1 MEQSDDIFREIA
13 AVATD
18 VPDMQARYYRLNRL
32 LERVVLERTSRF
44 KADFTHLSARLHAL
58 CRVAHL
64 QPYPVER
71 FRANARRVQQGVY
84 TPRESDFGY
93 DLKAVCEAVAAFFG
107 TSVPDTLRKRLPTHW
122 RTWQHP
128 AFAPVAVQRIRLT
141 VCRWDKRFLYG
152 FDPENPTEQPLKVQY
167 TDETDTTFANLAG
180 QLYEQ
185 AQVNLLTVRTEK
197 GVLYPELVVLDPD
210 FLTDITALCSC
221 VKPYGTTPLAHLL
234 HKFAPLPRSG
244 AICLGNTA
252 NQFLDDCVNES
263 AADIAAAEESLY
275 LRSMQKCFRSTPLE
289 FTTLP
294 DIGPAFFEKARAQFH
309 NIRQTVKEKFSA
321 ADIDIEQADVQLEP
335 SFLCEALGLQ
345 GRLDLM
351 VNDFSRI
358 VELKSGKA
366 EEYPR
371 LRPRAE
377 HALQMA
383 LYQEILHRNMGI
395 RRNGVQTYLFYSA
408 YPLFY
413 NIRVRREE
421 IRRAMALRNGI
432 VHLERRLRGTD
443 ARQLLASLT
452 EKDFNVNG
460 RDDMFYRRYLQ
471 PDILRFLHTVQQAA
485 EPEATYFH
493 TFLTFLERE
502 QLLAKTGDGHPD
514 SGRGFAETWNSDPA
528 TRLANG
534 TLLPGLR
541 LHPVAAPDGSVDRLT
556 VELPLYDE
564 DFLPNF
570 RQGDAVMLYE
580 RNQET
585 DKVTNRQ
592 IFRCSIETITD
603 REIGLKLT
611 FPQRNTRVFH
621 PESRYALEPAYM
633 DSTYTQAYRGL
644 YALLTAPTERRRLLL
659 GLRPPRVN
667 TTVALNKRCA
677 DAETARIVLQAKQ
690 AEDYF
695 LLVGPPGT
703 GKTSVALK
711 AMIEELLTDTPS
723 RNLLVMAYTNR
734 AVDEICEMLESISP
748 VPAYVRIGQE
758 LCCEERFRGRLLK
771 HATSG
776 ATSRKA
782 LYDTLAPI
790 HIFAG
795 TIASVSGCQEL
806 FALKHFDTAL
816 VDEASQVLEPQLLP
830 LLCAVTPPTVPNLT
844 AQSCAID
851 RFVLI
856 GDHKQ
861 LPAVVLQPAEQTEVT
876 DERLRAIGL
885 TNCRNSLFERL
896 HTLQDILGT
905 QGIVAMLHRQGRMHP
920 DLSAFVNRH
929 YYGNRLD
936 VVPLPHQTALPDFAA
951 FGGADEW
958 LRYVAVTRMGFL
970 PVASTPFADNNKAN
984 RAEARVVARLVQA
997 IHSLCRESG
1006 TPFRAAERIGIIVP
1020 FRGQISMVRKELA
1033 ALLLPETEAITID
1046 TVERY
1051 QGSQRDIILFSTT
1064 VSQPYQLDILSAPVL
1079 TDGVAVDRKLNVAL
1093 TRARKQFFLTGDPDL
1108 LRRSPAY
1115 AALLDYIARLP
1126 TADLS
1131 APHPPAGCLARPR
1144 SER

>member
-1 MEQSDDIFREIA
+1 MEHPDDIFREIQ
-13 AVATD
+13 AVVTGEPEIA
-18 VPDMQARYYRLNRL
+18 VRYYRLNRL
-32 LERVVLERTSRF
+32 LERVVQEHTAEFS
-44 KADFTHLSARLHAL
+44 ADFTHLSARLHAL

-64 QPYPVER
+64 HPYPVEL
-71 FRANARRVQQGVY
+71 FRANARRVRQGIY
-84 TPRESDFGY
+84 SPRETDFNY
-93 DLKAVCEAVAAFFG
+93 DLKALCEAVAAFCG
-107 TSVPDTLRKRLPTHW
+107 ATVPDSLRRRLPTHW

-128 AFAPVAVQRIRLT
+128 AFTPATVRRIRLT
-141 VCRWDKRFLYG
+141 VCRWDDRFLYG
-152 FDPENPTEQPLKVQY
+152 FDPDAPTEQPLKVQY
-167 TDETDTTFANLAG
+167 ADTDDTTFGNLSG

-185 AQVNLLTVRTEK
+185 AQVNLLDVRTEE
-197 GVLYPELVVLDPD
+197 GVLHPDLIVLDPD
-210 FLTDITALCSC
+210 FLIDITALCGC
-221 VKPYGTTPLAHLL
+221 IKPYGTTPLAHLL
-234 HKFAPLPRSG
+234 HKFASSPRSG

-252 NQFLDDCVNES
+252 NQFLDDCVNETATDTLAS
-263 AADIAAAEESLY
+263 EDELY
-275 LRSMQKCFRSTPLE
+275 RRSMQKCFRTSPLE

-294 DIGPAFFEKARAQFH
+294 DIDRTFFEKARAQFH
-309 NIRQTVKEKFSA
+309 HIRQTVREKFSA

-351 VNDFSRI
+351 VNDFSRL

-366 EEYPR
+366 EEFPQIHPR
-371 LRPRAE
+371 TE

-395 RRNGVQTYLFYSA
+395 RRSGVQTYLFYSH

-413 NIRVRREE
+413 NIRVRRED
-421 IRRAMALRNGI
+421 IRQAVALRNGI
-432 VHLERRLRGTD
+432 IHLERQLRGD
-443 ARQLLASLT
+443 GARRLLNSLT
-452 EKDFNVNG
+452 EQDFNVAG
-460 RDDMFYRRYLQ
+460 RNDRFYRCYLQ
-471 PDILRFLHTVQQAA
+471 PDILRFLHTVQQAD
-485 EPEATYFH
+485 EPAASYFH

-514 SGRGFAETWNSDPA
+514 SGRGFAETWNSDTA

-541 LHPVAAPDGSVDRLT
+541 LHPVAAADGSVDRLT
-556 VELPLYDE
+556 AELPAYDE

-580 RNQET
+580 RNQDT
-585 DKVTNRQ
+585 DNVTNRQ
-592 IFRCSIETITD
+592 IFRCSIKTITD
-603 REIGLKLT
+603 RDIRLKLS
-611 FPQRNTRVFH
+611 FPQRNARVFR
-621 PESRYALEPAYM
+621 PESLYALEPAYM
-633 DSTYTQAYRGL
+633 DATYTQAYRGL
-644 YALLTAPTERRRLLL
+644 YALLTAPAERRRLLL
-659 GLRPPRVN
+659 GQRPPRIN
-667 TTVALNKRCA
+667 STVTLNRRYTN
-677 DAETARIVLQAKQ
+677 AETARIVLQAKQ

-711 AMIEELLTDTPS
+711 AMIEELLTDTPP

-771 HATSG
+771 HVTSD

-782 LYDTLAPI
+782 LFDTLAPI
-790 HIFAG
+790 RIFTG

-816 VDEASQVLEPQLLP
+816 IDEASQVLEPQLLP
-830 LLCAVTPPTVPNLT
+830 LLCATTPPAVPDF
-844 AQSCAID
+844 AVHPCAID

-861 LPAVVLQPAEQTEVT
+861 LPAVVLQPAAQTEVT

-896 HTLQDILGT
+896 HQLQGILNT

-920 DLSAFVNRH
+920 DLSAFVNRY

-936 VVPLPHQTALPDFAA
+936 IVPLPHQTAQPDFVA
-951 FGGADEW
+951 FGGTDEW
-958 LRYVAVTRMGFL
+958 LRYVATTRMGFL
-970 PVASTPFADNNKAN
+970 PAASTPFSDNNKAN
-984 RAEARVVARLVQA
+984 RTEARIIARLVQGVYL
-997 IHSLCRESG
+997 LCQESG
-1006 TPFRAAERIGIIVP
+1006 TPFRAAERLGIIVP
-1020 FRGQISMVRKELA
+1020 FRGQISMIRKELA
-1033 ALLLPETEAITID
+1033 ALQLPETDTITID

-1064 VSQPYQLDILSAPVL
+1064 VSQPYQLDILSAPVM

-1093 TRARKQFFLTGDPDL
+1093 TRARKQFFLTGDAEL

-1115 AALLDYIARLP
+1115 AALLDYMTRLP
-1126 TADLS
+1126 
-1131 APHPPAGCLARPR
+1131 RR
-1144 SER
+1144 